1 MLALDGGC
9 DRLYFGA
16 GGFNRDSRFEP
27 ADAVSEMIAAV
38 FFIEDR
44 GHRLPDFLLDGKA
57 EARGHYADDGHAPAV
72 NSRCATDDSRIAA
85 KAPPPQSIADDSHRR
100 LAGFVLFF
108 TLRPGLSPL

>member
-16 GGFNRDSRFEP
+16 GGFNRDSRSEP

-38 FFIEDR
+38 LFIEDR

-85 KAPPPQSIADDSHRR
+85 EAPAPQTMADDRHRR
-100 LAGFVLFF
+100 RAGFVFF
-108 TLRPGLSPL
+108 FKKMPALS